1 MASNYSANQ
10 FENTFAPN
18 FLRNW
23 CVAKDDKKHPKTHDG
38 YTQIIANDRGH
49 LLPSVPR
56 SKTSPWGTFMGT
68 WQMPLQIPPARVTLT
83 SRSTAAANRLI
94 NWVHKNPDLLNASNG
109 LRPEIRGHP
118 QDLGPRGKDRSP
130 KPPEKKTATPK
141 AVQEIP
147 HPSSAVNSPPSRG
160 LPNTSPAPLTPP
172 NRIRLCSCSCSCT
185 CSRALKSAPNSPMT
199 PEACHGGNKLEG
211 QEIQERNI
219 EKSNEEPQQETEAPA
234 PLSPKEITE

>member
-10 FENTFAPN
+10 FENSFAPN
-18 FLRNW
+18 YLRNW
-23 CVAKDDKKHPKTHDG
+23 CIAKDDKKRPETHDG

-68 WQMPLQIPPARVTLT
+68 WQMPLQIPPARITLT

-94 NWVHKNPDLLNASNG
+94 NWVQKNPDLLNASNG

-118 QDLGPRGKDRSP
+118 QDSGPHRNGSP
-130 KPPEKKTATPK
+130 KPPEKTTTPK

-147 HPSSAVNSPPSRG
+147 QPSKPSSVVNSPPSRG
-160 LPNTSPAPLTPP
+160 LPKASPAPLPPP
-172 NRIRLCSCSCSCT
+172 NRIRSCSCSCSS
-185 CSRALKSAPNSPMT
+185 SRASRTAPNSPVT
-199 PEACHGGNKLEG
+199 PEACHSPNEPEG
-211 QEIQERNI
+211 QEIQERNM
-219 EKSNEEPQQETEAPA
+219 ENSNEEPQQESEARA
-234 PLSPKEITE
+234 PLSPKEIME